1 MQNLLYGLRDIKRR
15 LVRIYKVTLQELQ
28 DI

>member
-28 DI
+28 NI